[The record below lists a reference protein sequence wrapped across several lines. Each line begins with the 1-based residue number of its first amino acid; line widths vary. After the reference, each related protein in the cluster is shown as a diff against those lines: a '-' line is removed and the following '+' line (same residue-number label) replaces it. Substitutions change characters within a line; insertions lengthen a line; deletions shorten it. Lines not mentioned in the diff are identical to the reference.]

1 MDFKVP
7 TNVKAYPI
15 KAELI
20 TLLKLMQ
27 QVDAMLKVASTK
39 EDSTW
44 SDITK
49 IPVGTVFEEAFQL
62 QQVTFAKD

>member
-1 MDFKVP
+1 
-7 TNVKAYPI
+7 
-15 KAELI
+15 
-20 TLLKLMQ
+20 MQ

-49 IPVGTVFEEAFQL
+49 IPVGTAFEEAFQL
-62 QQVTFAKD
+62 QQVTFAKDSNITALMKINTAKKWNEIMH